1 MVWLLPRWPIALGM
15 LLTAGGA
22 RRLRWKRRREEI
34 KREEKLDRG
43 NEMRKNKKEYREGKY
58 SSMGEWVG

>member
-1 MVWLLPRWPIALGM
+1 MLPRWPIALGM

-22 RRLRWKRRREEI
+22 RRLCCRRRREEI
-34 KREEKLDRG
+34 KREEKLDLG

>member
-1 MVWLLPRWPIALGM
+1 M